1 MMSDEQPPKGK
12 YDWMLGEPIQHTVE
26 VPLPPGSP
34 GYLTTLRVEITARA
48 RIYPSR
54 GWAIAIIVWGL
65 LVLLLL
71 ARAHAATWEDQN
83 AQRRAPAWGA
93 QDPGR
98 VTTYHP
104 YQKPDG
110 TVGRCAVW
118 QWRGEPQMR
127 CE

>member
-26 VPLPPGSP
+26 VPVPGSNA
-34 GYLTTLRVEITARA
+34 TLRVEILARA
-48 RIYPSR
+48 RIHPTR
-54 GWAIAIIVWGL
+54 GWALAIIVWGL

-93 QDPGR
+93 QDAGR

-104 YQKPDG
+104 YQRPDG
-110 TVGRCAVW
+110 TTGRCAVW